1 MNLHDLAGELDEK
14 EILGADVRI
23 SALCYDSRRASAG
36 ALFVAVPG
44 FRVDGHDYIGE
55 AVAGGAAAVVVQA
68 DRRARW
74 QAVVEGG
81 GLPAIAVPDS
91 RRALAALAAAFYGHP
106 GRRLRVIGVTG
117 TDGKTTTVHLISALL
132 EAAGYRTGLL
142 STVHCKVGDR
152 LSFNDY
158 RFTTPEAPQVQ
169 ALLADMAS
177 AGVDYAVLESSSHG
191 LALHRLDGCE
201 YDVAV
206 LTNVTAD
213 HLDFHGS
220 REEYLA
226 AKGRLFAMLDQ
237 AADKGLEKVA
247 VLNADEPAA
256 AYFAGL
262 TRARIITYGVEDAAD
277 LQASDVSPTEWGSRF
292 CLRTQGNELE
302 VAVGLPGLFNVYN
315 SLAAAAVALSQGMS
329 LAAVKDALESF
340 PGVPGRLERID
351 EGQPFTVVVDFAHA
365 PEALRRVL
373 AFLREQCQ
381 GQLIVVFGCI
391 GDRERPRRA
400 GMGLAA
406 AELADF
412 AVLTNDNPFQEDPQA
427 ILAEIAQGLEKAGRH
442 EGHHFAR
449 IPDRREAIAHALAM
463 AVEGDVVLLT
473 GKGHEQSITIGDTVI
488 PWDERRVARELLREM
503 LG

>member
-1 MNLHDLAGELDEK
+1 MHLHQLAGELDEK
-14 EILGADVRI
+14 EILGADVPI
-23 SALCYDSRRASAG
+23 SAICCDSRRVSPG

-44 FRVDGHDYIGE
+44 FRVDGHDYIRE

-68 DRRARW
+68 DRRAKWR
-74 QAVVEGG
+74 AAVEGG
-81 GLPAIAVPDS
+81 GLPAIVVPDS
-91 RRALAALAAAFYGHP
+91 RRALAALAAAFHGHP
-106 GRRLRVIGVTG
+106 GRWLRVIGVTG
-117 TDGKTTTVHLISALL
+117 TDGKTTTIHLISALL

-152 LSFNDY
+152 LSANEY

-169 ALLADMAS
+169 ALLTEMAT
-177 AGVDYAVLESSSHG
+177 AGVDYAILESTSHG

-206 LTNVTAD
+206 VTNVTAD
-213 HLDFHGS
+213 HLDFHRS

-237 AADKGLEKVA
+237 AADKGVDKVA
-247 VLNADEPAA
+247 VLNADEPACD
-256 AYFAGL
+256 YFAGL
-262 TRARIITYGVEDAAD
+262 TQARIVTYAVQKAVD
-277 LQASDVSPTEWGSRF
+277 LQATDISPTEWGSRF
-292 CLRTQGNELE
+292 RLRTEGNELQ

-329 LAAVKDALESF
+329 LAAVKGALESF
-340 PGVPGRLERID
+340 PGVRGRLERID

-365 PEALRRVL
+365 PEALRGVL
-373 AFLREQCQ
+373 AFLRERCQ
-381 GQLIVVFGCI
+381 GRLIVVFGCI
-391 GDRERPRRA
+391 GERERPRRL

-406 AELADF
+406 GELADF

-442 EGHHFAR
+442 ERHHFVR

-463 AVEGDVVLLT
+463 AVEGDIVLLA

-488 PWDERRVARELLREM
+488 PWDERQVARELLREM
-503 LG
+503 FS

>member
-1 MNLHDLAGELDEK
+1 MHLHQLAGELDEK
-14 EILGADVRI
+14 EILGADVPI
-23 SALCYDSRRASAG
+23 SAICIDSRQVEPG

-44 FRVDGHDYIGE
+44 FRVDGHDYISQ

-68 DRRARW
+68 DRRAKW
-74 QAVVEGG
+74 QAAVEKDR
-81 GLPAIAVPDS
+81 LPAIVVPDS

-117 TDGKTTTVHLISALL
+117 TDGKTTVIHLISTLL
-132 EAAGYRTGLL
+132 EARGHRTGLL
-142 STVHCKVGDR
+142 STVHSKVGDR
-152 LSFNDY
+152 LSANEY

-177 AGVDYAVLESSSHG
+177 AGLDYAILESTSHG

-206 LTNVTAD
+206 VTNVTAD

-226 AKGRLFAMLDQ
+226 AKGRLFAMLDE
-237 AADKGLEKVA
+237 AVDKGLDKAA
-247 VLNADEPAA
+247 VLNADEPAVA
-256 AYFAGL
+256 HFAGL
-262 TRARIITYGVEDAAD
+262 TRARIVTYGVQKAAD
-277 LQASDVSPTEWGSRF
+277 VQAADVADTEWGSRF
-292 CLRTQGNELE
+292 HLRAQGSELE
-302 VAVGLPGLFNVYN
+302 VAIGLPGLFNVYN

-329 LAAVKDALESF
+329 LAAVRDALESF
-340 PGVPGRLERID
+340 PGVPGRLERVD

-373 AFLREQCQ
+373 AFLRERCQ
-381 GQLIVVFGCI
+381 GRLIVVFGCI
-391 GDRERPRRA
+391 GERERPRRV

-406 AELADF
+406 GELADF
-412 AVLTNDNPFQEDPQA
+412 AVLSNDNPFQEDPQA

-442 EGHHFAR
+442 EGHHFIC

-463 AVEGDVVLLT
+463 AVEGDVVLLA
-473 GKGHEQSITIGDTVI
+473 GKGHERSITIGGTVI
-488 PWDERRVARELLREM
+488 PWDECRVAREFLREM
-503 LG
+503 FS